1 MRDGFSFGQCLHLPG
16 LCRGQSNVRFAARSV
31 SCHTNVIRS
40 ARPPQLEKTAQMSS
54 TVLSSAGV
62 AARTSSTST
71 TSASVAPTASEKKLN
86 ASLHAAHDYSSS
98 ESEVEECECAGKG
111 TRILEVSG
119 LQSAFIEGVCCKH
132 CGSGPILFRE
142 DVSRRQGL
150 CTFPFLYCLNCTTVL
165 PIPFSTLG
173 SSIDNVLHYLWFI

>member
-1 MRDGFSFGQCLHLPG
+1 MR
-16 LCRGQSNVRFAARSV
+16 
-31 SCHTNVIRS
+31 
-40 ARPPQLEKTAQMSS
+40 MSS
-54 TVLSSAGV
+54 TVLSSADV

-71 TSASVAPTASEKKLN
+71 TSASVAPTASEKKLS
-86 ASLHAAHDYSSS
+86 ASPHAAHDYSSS
-98 ESEVEECECAGKG
+98 KSEVEECECAGKG

-119 LQSAFIEGVCCKH
+119 LQSALEGVCCKH

-150 CTFPFLYCLNCTTVL
+150 CTFPFLYCLNCTTAL

-173 SSIDNVLHYLWFI
+173 SSKALAINRRAVCQQVCWW